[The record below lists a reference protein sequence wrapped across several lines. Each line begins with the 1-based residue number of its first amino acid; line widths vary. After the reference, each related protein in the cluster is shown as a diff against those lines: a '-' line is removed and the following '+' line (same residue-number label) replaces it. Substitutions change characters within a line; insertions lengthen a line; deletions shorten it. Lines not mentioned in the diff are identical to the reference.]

1 MDASKTKDINI
12 VVNGRERQVAD
23 GQTVA
28 QLLAGL
34 GIARDQVAVEL
45 NGDIVR
51 REKRDQ
57 TGVSPGS
64 VLEIVQFVGG
74 G

>member
-51 REKRDQ
+51 REKWDQ